1 MTNKVLYEKDG
12 RIGRITLN
20 RPDVLNAID
29 DELPGALAEAVARAE
44 ADPGIHVMVLSGN
57 GAGFCSGYDLDHYTG
72 SSDQNKAVQDMP
84 WDPIQDYTFMWRNT
98 EYFMSLWRAMKPV
111 ICKVHGFA
119 LAGGSDIA
127 LCADITIMSKTA
139 KIGYMPARVWGCPT
153 TAMWIYRVGAEKAK
167 RMLFT
172 GDKISGEEAQ
182 EIGLIFKAVAE
193 DQLDTEV
200 ETLATR
206 IATVPINQLA
216 MQKMLVNQAIDDYRA
231 TCPYELAPGGPLFV
245 GVRGGR
251 LGARTVQ
258 AGMELYERVFGTPYP
273 YEKYDQIF
281 VPEYNPGYA
290 TCNDLCD
297 SLLFGNRDDN
307 SLAGTSVVETD
318 VGQVELPQRGVRREH
333 RAEGRRAGVAHAGV
347 VVQIERHQ
355 RGVGLELFRQRQRA
369 LRPDALVVQDQLCEL
384 GVVGAQL
391 RQGRRPLA
399 L

>member
-127 LCADITIMSKTA
+127 LCADIIIMSRTA

-182 EIGLIFKAVAE
+182 EIGLIFKAVPE

-216 MQKMLVNQAIDDYRA
+216 MQKMLVNQAIEA
-231 TCPYELAPGGPLFV
+231 TGMTNVQRLATIFDGMARHSPEGLKFKRRVEEV
-245 GVRGGR
+245 GWK
-251 LGARTVQ
+251 Q
-258 AGMELYERVFGTPYP
+258 AVKE
-273 YEKYDQIF
+273 
-281 VPEYNPGYA
+281 
-290 TCNDLCD
+290 
-297 SLLFGNRDDN
+297 RDD
-307 SLAGTSVVETD
+307 GTYDWTYSKPID
-318 VGQVELPQRGVRREH
+318 ELE
-333 RAEGRRAGVAHAGV
+333 
-347 VVQIERHQ
+347 
-355 RGVGLELFRQRQRA
+355 
-369 LRPDALVVQDQLCEL
+369 
-384 GVVGAQL
+384 
-391 RQGRRPLA
+391 
-399 L
+399 

>member
-29 DELPGALAEAVARAE
+29 DELPSALAEAVARAE

-57 GAGFCSGYDLDHYTG
+57 GASFCSGYDLNHYTVPN
-72 SSDQNKAVQDMP
+72 DQNQAVQDMP

-153 TAMWIYRVGAEKAK
+153 TAMWIYRVGAEQAK

-216 MQKMLVNQAIDDYRA
+216 MQKMLVNQAIEA
-231 TCPYELAPGGPLFV
+231 TGMTSVQRLATIFDGMARHSPEGLNFKSRVEKV
-245 GVRGGR
+245 GWK
-251 LGARTVQ
+251 Q
-258 AGMELYERVFGTPYP
+258 AVKE
-273 YEKYDQIF
+273 
-281 VPEYNPGYA
+281 
-290 TCNDLCD
+290 
-297 SLLFGNRDDN
+297 RDD
-307 SLAGTSVVETD
+307 GTYDWTYGKSID
-318 VGQVELPQRGVRREH
+318 ELE
-333 RAEGRRAGVAHAGV
+333 
-347 VVQIERHQ
+347 
-355 RGVGLELFRQRQRA
+355 
-369 LRPDALVVQDQLCEL
+369 
-384 GVVGAQL
+384 
-391 RQGRRPLA
+391 
-399 L
+399 